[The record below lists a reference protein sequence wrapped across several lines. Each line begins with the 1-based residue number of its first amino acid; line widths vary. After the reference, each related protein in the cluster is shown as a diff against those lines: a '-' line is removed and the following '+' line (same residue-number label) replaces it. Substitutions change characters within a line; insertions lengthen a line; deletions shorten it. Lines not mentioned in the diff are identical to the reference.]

1 MRFCPFC
8 SAENIDSATN
18 CRSCARKLP
27 LISFRR
33 RGNGGNGEA
42 DNASSTDDT
51 GARKAASLASIA
63 PGPASLKRKA
73 PPAQPRKPGQ
83 PARRATDVVIGSG
96 DKASDGSRATPPAPS
111 RRGRDRRAAAEASR
125 TIPLPGRD
133 GRRKPTTLPPPIPPR
148 RPKSEPADADD
159 WASDAANAL
168 GELDDGPTK
177 IDNRIAPE
185 RLPSPPPAPEP
196 EPEPE
201 PAPAL
206 ERDPEPARQRD
217 DSSWGGPHDSPPA
230 TVLRPRTGD
239 DRRLSDARVDP
250 IPEVPERGL
259 LSAVAY
265 AWSFF
270 RARRQR
276 NLVIKRLDVEIERQ
290 TSDLD
295 EVLGALGKKVR
306 ELKLDNSVLS
316 AENKAIDKAIER
328 LKAAHDMAGE
338 LEKRTEDENVKFTEL
353 EAEREKKLIEAEAR
367 LSEAQTKRESYEGQ
381 NRALRDKRKELER
394 RHKGYVKASEDR
406 ERQAGKADANTAAL
420 RRSAKELRQ
429 QARALEPER
438 ADVER
443 RLTQLEK
450 PLSRSLARVEEAKV
464 ERDTARQALN
474 DARAGH
480 RQRIAE
486 IDAEHTRRERKLA
499 EAEGE
504 IERRMVTL
512 GTLINLHR
520 VDHPVLSELYS
531 RIDVLRNAIS
541 SRTSEIEVLTAERE
555 EYDRGA
561 VIRGFVVIGCV
572 VLGVLGVIAIL
583 LAVN

>member
-33 RGNGGNGEA
+33 RGNGGNGSKGEA
-42 DNASSTDDT
+42 DEASATDDT

-63 PGPASLKRKA
+63 PGPASLERKA
-73 PPAQPRKPGQ
+73 PPAQPRKLGQ
-83 PARRATDVVIGSG
+83 PAGRATGVVIGG
-96 DKASDGSRATPPAPS
+96 DSNNSDASRATPPAPS

-159 WASDAANAL
+159 WASDANNTLA
-168 GELDDGPTK
+168 ELDDGPTK
-177 IDNRIAPE
+177 IDNRVAPE
-185 RLPSPPPAPEP
+185 RLPSPPP
-196 EPEPE
+196 
-201 PAPAL
+201 PAPAPVR
-206 ERDPEPARQRD
+206 EREPDREYERD

-230 TVLRPRTGD
+230 TVLQPRAGD
-239 DRRLSDARVDP
+239 DPRLSDARVDP

-259 LSAVAY
+259 LSAVVY

-290 TSDLD
+290 TSDMD

-306 ELKLDNSVLS
+306 ELELDNSVLS

-338 LEKRTEDENVKFTEL
+338 LERRTEDETVKFTEL

-367 LSEAQTKRESYEGQ
+367 LSEAQTKRETYEGQ

-406 ERQAGKADANTAAL
+406 ERQAGKAEANSAAL

-450 PLSRSLARVEEAKV
+450 PLSKSLARVEEAKV

-520 VDHPVLSELYS
+520 VDRPELSELYA

-583 LAVN
+583 LALN